1 MRRVVIAL
9 AAFTLLLAALI
20 SLKVWTQARALAA
33 PAGGSGQIE
42 AVVVDLASRVG
53 ARVLEVKVREGQA
66 VKAGDL
72 LVRLDCA
79 DPVAALA
86 EAEAR
91 LATARAQAI
100 ASGAQRQ
107 AALGTK
113 AAARAGQSAAGA
125 QAASLA
131 AQRDVAERQ
140 ARRTSSM
147 GEAVSEAGLDQA
159 QAAAV
164 GLRHQAEAAAAQ
176 ATASE
181 AQAGAA
187 EASVGAAEAQGRAAE
202 AQVKAAEAAVARTRL
217 LAGECLV
224 VAPRDAE
231 VGKLPHEAG
240 ELVSPG
246 AVLVRLVDLSA
257 PKATFYLPNAEV
269 GAVKPGAAALV
280 VADAFPGRSFEGT
293 VRTVSLEAEFTP
305 RNIQTRTDRD
315 RLVYPVE
322 VTVKDPEHRLRAG
335 MPVQVTIPGTGR

>member
-9 AAFTLLLAALI
+9 AVFTLVLASLI

-53 ARVLEVKVREGQA
+53 ARVLEVKVREGQP

-72 LVRLDCA
+72 LVRLDCS
-79 DPVAALA
+79 DPDAALA
-86 EAEAR
+86 ESEAR
-91 LATARAQAI
+91 LATARAQA
-100 ASGAQRQ
+100 AAAAAQRQ
-107 AALGTK
+107 SAVGAK

-140 ARRTSSM
+140 AKRTSSM
-147 GEAVSEAGLDQA
+147 GEAVSESSLDQT
-159 QAAAV
+159 QAAAD
-164 GLRHQAEAAAAQ
+164 GLRHQAEAASAQ
-176 ATASE
+176 ALASE
-181 AQAGAA
+181 AQARAA
-187 EASVGAAEAQGRAAE
+187 DAGVGAAEAQARAAE

-217 LAGECLV
+217 LAGECELR
-224 VAPRDAE
+224 APRDAE
-231 VGKLPHEAG
+231 VSKLPHEAG

-246 AVLVRLVDLSA
+246 AVLVRLVDLST

-269 GAVKPGAAALV
+269 GAVKAGAAAVV
-280 VADAFPGRSFEGT
+280 VADAWPGMTFEGT

-335 MPVQVTIPGTGR
+335 MPVQVTITGTGR

>member
-9 AAFTLLLAALI
+9 AGFTLLLATLI
-20 SLKVWTQARALAA
+20 SLKVWIQARALAA

-42 AVVVDLASRVG
+42 AVVVDLSSRVG
-53 ARVLEVKVREGQA
+53 ARVLEVKVREGQP

-79 DPVAALA
+79 DPEAALA
-86 EAEAR
+86 EVAAR
-91 LATARAQAI
+91 LAAARAQA
-100 ASGAQRQ
+100 AAAEAQRT
-107 AALGTK
+107 AAGGSRM
-113 AAARAGQSAAGA
+113 AARASQLASEA

-131 AQRDVAERQ
+131 AQRDAAERQ
-140 ARRTSSM
+140 AVRMASTPDSVPEATIDQTRT
-147 GEAVSEAGLDQA
+147 AATGLQ
-159 QAAAV
+159 
-164 GLRHQAEAAAAQ
+164 HQADAASSGAVAAQ
-176 ATASE
+176 AVAS
-181 AQAGAA
+181 A
-187 EASVGAAEAQGRAAE
+187 
-202 AQVKAAEAAVARTRL
+202 AQVKAAEASAVRARL
-217 LAGECLV
+217 LVGECDLR
-224 VAPRDAE
+224 APRDAE
-231 VGKLPHEAG
+231 VSKLPHEAG

-246 AVLVRLVDLSA
+246 AVLVRLVDLSE

-269 GAVKPGAAALV
+269 GAVRAGAAAVV
-280 VADAFPGRSFEGT
+280 VADAFPGAKFDGT